1 MAHFLCPFCIWL
13 QRKFIREATVDL
25 SKDLHKKFG
34 TWCNANYPTGV
45 NESQWREIMEHDA
58 QINYAG
64 DTGVIEAVRQDE
76 NEDADVTVAVL
87 QAGHGGMED
96 NSQGEQCM
104 CMDLQR
110 QFLHVYLCSLNAC
123 IVRTL
128 VAAFTAHGS
137 QR

>member
-1 MAHFLCPFCIWL
+1 
-13 QRKFIREATVDL
+13 
-25 SKDLHKKFG
+25 
-34 TWCNANYPTGV
+34 
-45 NESQWREIMEHDA
+45 MEHDA